1 MLNGASLVA
10 EPGESV
16 AIVGSSGSGK
26 STIVKLLLR
35 LYDPD
40 SGALF
45 MDNLDLRTLTQAS
58 LRRAV
63 AVVPQDTVRVHNKYL
78 LCNSNLL

>member
-1 MLNGASLVA
+1 MQVLHGVSLYA
-10 EPGESV
+10 EPGESI
-16 AIVGSSGSGK
+16 AIVGPSGSGK

-40 SGALF
+40 IGTLF
-45 MDNLDLRTLTQAS
+45 MDGHDLRSLTQAS

-63 AVVPQDTVRVHNKYL
+63 AVVPQDTVKCR
-78 LCNSNLL
+78 CI